1 MARSVMSSMLP
12 TGVGT
17 MYNIP
22 ITAAKVRKN
31 QIKAKELGFI
41 YYLYTIIDGL
51 CTIIDGKNHPFAL
64 SPKSPISNSTLQRP
78 HGVQDSHDGDT
89 HIGKDCEPHGSQ
101 SDNSQ

>member
-51 CTIIDGKNHPFAL
+51 CTIIDGKNHPFCTQ
-64 SPKSPISNSTLQRP
+64 SEESDFKFNSSAPSWHSEQPGR
-78 HGVQDSHDGDT
+78 
-89 HIGKDCEPHGSQ
+89 
-101 SDNSQ
+101 